1 MLRKRC
7 CKYNGFKKIGLW
19 ICIMSAA
26 GMLAA
31 CGQAQELSTEKKAPQ
46 SVEREESET
55 NESEEE
61 ELGEKELEEK
71 ESQKFEIFAEE
82 NLEKESEENSVNTDK
97 KPTDKEDAVKKEAD
111 AVVRADAMREKFGE
125 NCIVDQTF
133 EVGLS
138 EYQGKVYFVPFMPSE
153 SGSGSSDFQMQLIQD
168 GKILTEIMAYIP
180 KNLAGTAF
188 GSLDAVSFYDVNYDG
203 NTDIVL
209 IETYGNTSFAVIYYG
224 YGDSTGEYEP
234 YFVVQETLSE
244 AVSSQAEQ
252 ISISGVRSF
261 LADGKKN
268 GKFSSYQEAY
278 LAVSTLYEV
287 ERASEGEY
295 RYNLIYFDEDEIPEL
310 VVGNNGYYMS
320 LYTYQDGT
328 VYTLM
333 DHWGYGAMGNAGY
346 EYAPKKNNLRNYNT
360 DYAGAMLY
368 TTYEKVSEQHTMDMV
383 AQIQTYNW
391 DDVNENGI
399 LDEEE
404 QGSVGR
410 YSVSYIDG
418 REVTAEE
425 CVAYDAGEYEY
436 IEAAMTL
443 EMLQERLK

>member
-1 MLRKRC
+1 M
-7 CKYNGFKKIGLW
+7 
-19 ICIMSAA
+19 
-26 GMLAA
+26 
-31 CGQAQELSTEKKAPQ
+31 
-46 SVEREESET
+46 
-55 NESEEE
+55 
-61 ELGEKELEEK
+61 
-71 ESQKFEIFAEE
+71 
-82 NLEKESEENSVNTDK
+82 
-97 KPTDKEDAVKKEAD
+97 
-111 AVVRADAMREKFGE
+111 
-125 NCIVDQTF
+125 
-133 EVGLS
+133 
-138 EYQGKVYFVPFMPSE
+138 
-153 SGSGSSDFQMQLIQD
+153 
-168 GKILTEIMAYIP
+168 
-180 KNLAGTAF
+180 
-188 GSLDAVSFYDVNYDG
+188 
-203 NTDIVL
+203 
-209 IETYGNTSFAVIYYG
+209 
-224 YGDSTGEYEP
+224 
-234 YFVVQETLSE
+234 QETLSE

-261 LADGKKN
+261 LAGGKKN

-295 RYNLIYFDEDEIPEL
+295 RYNLIYFDEDDIPEL

-346 EYAPKKNNLRNYNT
+346 EYVPKKNRLRNYNI

-368 TTYEKVSEQHTMDMV
+368 TTYERVSEQHTMDMV

-391 DDVNENGI
+391 DDVNGNGI
-399 LDEEE
+399 PDEEE
-404 QGSVGR
+404 QGSLGR

-425 CVAYDAGEYEY
+425 CAAYDTGEYEY

-443 EMLQERLK
+443 AMLQERLQ